1 MAYVINLDF
10 TTLCNWNNNVTTLR
24 LVNVTWIVW
33 VDVDMNGLITLL
45 CKYGNCSPTSTVNMA
60 QLQVD
65 IGRDMSWWI
74 CPSYSQR

>member
-33 VDVDMNGLITLL
+33 VDVDMNGLITHI
-45 CKYGNCSPTSTVNMA
+45 V
-60 QLQVD
+60 QV
-65 IGRDMSWWI
+65 R
-74 CPSYSQR
+74 